1 MLLTLIFIFSLML
14 LPSAYASEPI
24 KITQSSAMENITFDG
39 KWSHEKEWKQSSYEY
54 IIRDGK
60 EIHLK
65 LAHYGQFIYV
75 LIDVEDETSLN
86 FEKDFSMIC
95 FDGKNNKSTI
105 FDSNDFCFKLT
116 LGSDTGETLQGNS
129 TENDF
134 SKINN
139 HNDLIL
145 ISSQSG
151 EHNRYDVKPHGVYEF
166 RIPIELID
174 RSNNYGFFMILH
186 DEQGKTYS
194 WPDGII
200 NSTNTIP
207 STNLWGEIISPDNTL
222 PEFHFIPLILTGTVL
237 SVIILSRYRGHL
249 SLFSSY

>member
-1 MLLTLIFIFSLML
+1 
-14 LPSAYASEPI
+14 
-24 KITQSSAMENITFDG
+24 MENIIFDG
-39 KWSHEKEWKQSSYEY
+39 KWSSTQEWKQSSYEY
-54 IIRDGK
+54 ITIDGK

-65 LAHYGQFIYV
+65 LAHYKEFIYV
-75 LIDVEDETSLN
+75 LVDAEDETSLN
-86 FEKDFSMIC
+86 LGKDFAMIC
-95 FDGKNNKSTI
+95 FDGKNNKSNI

-116 LGSDTGETLQGNS
+116 LGSNSGETFQGNL
-129 TENDF
+129 TTNIL
-134 SKINN
+134 SKISN
-139 HNDLIL
+139 HENLIL
-145 ISSQSG
+145 FSSESG
-151 EHNRYDVKPHGVYEF
+151 EHNRYDIKPHGVYEF

-207 STNLWGEIISPDNTL
+207 PTNLWGEIISPDNTL
-222 PEFHFIPLILTGTVL
+222 PEFHFIPLILIGTIL